1 MNWKFLS
8 REYDEEK
15 NKYFWEEKSWKKRK
29 MLNVYKYREFSL
41 ICVYIRDGDDDDYD
55 DKTLNDGIS
64 LQHIRIN
71 LHS

>member
-1 MNWKFLS
+1 
-8 REYDEEK
+8 
-15 NKYFWEEKSWKKRK
+15 